1 MAEVIKA
8 TQIRNGMVII
18 HNGEPHRVMSFQFTM
33 QGRGSNMIP
42 AKLRSILTGN
52 QAEVRFRSDDK
63 IEKAFI
69 SEEDMEYLYEDG
81 DHYWFMNKETYEQI
95 SIEKADLEDVVGY
108 LLPNM
113 PVKVQMYE
121 GKPIGVSLP
130 ASVQLTVEETEPVIK
145 GATASGNVTKPAT
158 LETGL
163 VIQVPMFVD
172 RGDIVIVNTS
182 TGEYQGRPGKG

>member
-1 MAEVIKA
+1 MADVLKA
-8 TQIRNGMVII
+8 TQIRKGMVII

-42 AKLRSILTGN
+42 TKLRNIFSGN

-69 SEEDMEYLYEDG
+69 SEEEMEYLYEDG

-95 SIEKADLEDVVGY
+95 SIEKADLEDVAGY
-108 LLPNM
+108 LLPNTS
-113 PVKVQMYE
+113 VKVQMYE
-121 GKPIGVSLP
+121 GKPIGVDVP
-130 ASVQLTVEETEPVIK
+130 PTVQLKVDETEPVIK

-172 RGDIVIVNTS
+172 RGDVVIVNTT